1 MRVLKLLL
9 AGVAFTL
16 CAQAQA
22 QVKLTFWSHW
32 AAEKIKRD
40 YVEDAIKRFEAANP
54 GVKIEAHVVREDR
67 ALRGPQDRAARRHR
81 RRTSSTPSPTR
92 SSTWRTGCCST
103 SRR

>member
-9 AGVAFTL
+9 AGLAFAL
-16 CAQAQA
+16 CAQAHA

-54 GVKIEAHVVREDR
+54 GVKIEAQWYEKT
-67 ALRGPQDRAARRHR
+67 ALYAAQWLQNVSLTWAWACAHSANAKPASSNL
-81 RRTSSTPSPTR
+81 RTLMFPPS
-92 SSTWRTGCCST
+92 
-103 SRR
+103 